1 MGKIFPLPEDGQGGP
16 QSFLRVMKEV
26 KEKIK
31 NIFGLID
38 VTKKQMRDY
47 LEQVQNMDEA
57 DDVSLTLF
65 YLQFVKRE
73 RTILGHLNML
83 RRQGQIV
90 HGYVWSPLSK
100 EEYLEKFYGPEV
112 SLISDEKFRSARQY
126 NLQVEEIPTDQLDPP
141 TFFKT
146 NEFTFAFQQVV
157 NEYAIPTY

>member
-83 RRQGQIV
+83 RR
-90 HGYVWSPLSK
+90 
-100 EEYLEKFYGPEV
+100 
-112 SLISDEKFRSARQY
+112 
-126 NLQVEEIPTDQLDPP
+126 
-141 TFFKT
+141 
-146 NEFTFAFQQVV
+146 
-157 NEYAIPTY
+157 